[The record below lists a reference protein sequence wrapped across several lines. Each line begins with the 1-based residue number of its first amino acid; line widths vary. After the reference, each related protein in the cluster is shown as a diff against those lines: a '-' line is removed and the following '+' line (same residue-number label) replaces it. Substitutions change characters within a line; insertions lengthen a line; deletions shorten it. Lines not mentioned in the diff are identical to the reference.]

1 MEQTIPEIIQDLIDE
16 NLIDENNKNNTE
28 ELEVED
34 PVPYEFNA
42 VIGASS
48 EEEANKK
55 ITDYFNKTFKADE
68 VISGNQSNLKTEGSV
83 KRASVTIQVP
93 GKEEQVI
100 PLEILPGDKMIWIVE
115 ALRDLPQD
123 RYMQEIEPILK
134 FISDDN
140 ITDLIL
146 TYPVEIKII
155 RK

>member
-1 MEQTIPEIIQDLIDE
+1 MELIPEMVRD
-16 NLIDENNKNNTE
+16 LIDENNKKDE
-28 ELEVED
+28 ELETEE

-42 VIGASS
+42 EIGALS
-48 EEEANKK
+48 EIEANEK
-55 ITDYFNKTFKADE
+55 ITQYFDTVFKAE
-68 VISGNQSNLKTEGSV
+68 GLSGNQVGTKSEPSV

-115 ALRDLPQD
+115 ALKDLPQD
-123 RYMQEIEPILK
+123 RYVQEIEPILR